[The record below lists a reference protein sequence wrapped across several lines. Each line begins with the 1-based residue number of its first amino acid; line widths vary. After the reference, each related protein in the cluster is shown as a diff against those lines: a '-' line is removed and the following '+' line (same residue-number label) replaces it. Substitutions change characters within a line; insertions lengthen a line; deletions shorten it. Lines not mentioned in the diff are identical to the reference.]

1 VFLPNLTNRA
11 DYSGLSSGLGAVW
24 CGPDGFTEVT
34 LAEGPLGRNSGRS
47 VPSPDASAGAKSR
60 DTLWEVLVLDSTS
73 RRLRTVAL
81 ILTATLGGTL
91 PSGASAGLPDA
102 VGTALAGPQ
111 TPAAEMPSLRAVA
124 TAAAVTTAAGG
135 GGTAAP
141 GETNLTAQ
149 PIGAGPEQDG
159 ITGYPLK
166 DSLYHDYPE
175 MVAHVMDVQAAHPD
189 IVHVFSIGT
198 SYQGRP
204 IWAAKVSDNVGTDE
218 AEPEVLFDGLHH
230 AREHL
235 SAEMAIYVLD
245 LLANN
250 YQKTTSLGQR
260 VTRVVDSREIT
271 IVFMVNPDGLQ
282 YDLTGNPYRSW
293 RKNRQPNAGSS
304 HVGTDVNRNYGYDW
318 GCCPGGS
325 SGNPASDTFRG
336 PSAWSTPE
344 ARAIRDFVLS
354 RVVGGVQQIRTH
366 ITFHTAGEQVLWPY
380 GHTYTDIPPDMT
392 VVDHR
397 AFVAMGRTM
406 AASNG
411 YKPEQSSDLYITD
424 GDEIDWMYGAQRI
437 FSFTFEMYPGP
448 NDYPLPFPTRWYPPD
463 EMIAALTS
471 VNQDAVLYL
480 MEQADCPYRS
490 IGKASAYCGAYY
502 DDLEISRGWTVNP
515 DGTDTATEGAWA
527 RGVPQV
533 KPFQLAAWDGQSA
546 LVTGLKG
553 ADVDG
558 GRTTARSPLISLPSG
573 ASTLRLRYW
582 VGFDGRATDSDSFIV
597 RLVNA
602 AGAKVATVVAV
613 KGNGQTLRPAWKTLA
628 FAIPASLQ
636 GTDIQIQLMST
647 DAGADATVEAGV
659 DSLRITGP

>member
-1 VFLPNLTNRA
+1 M
-11 DYSGLSSGLGAVW
+11 
-24 CGPDGFTEVT
+24 
-34 LAEGPLGRNSGRS
+34 
-47 VPSPDASAGAKSR
+47 
-60 DTLWEVLVLDSTS
+60 LDSTS
-73 RRLRTVAL
+73 RRARIVAL
-81 ILTATLGGTL
+81 ILTATLGGAL
-91 PSGASAGLPDA
+91 PSGASAGLPRAADA
-102 VGTALAGPQ
+102 APASATTTVAALPAVPAATLAAADGSATGPGTADAMLTAGN
-111 TPAAEMPSLRAVA
+111 ASAVA
-124 TAAAVTTAAGG
+124 QPTDATGAGN
-135 GGTAAP
+135 GTA
-141 GETNLTAQ
+141 
-149 PIGAGPEQDG
+149 
-159 ITGYPLK
+159 GYPPA

-175 MVAHVMDVQAAHPD
+175 MVAHINDVQAAHPD
-189 IVHVFSIGT
+189 IVHIFSIGN

-204 IWAAKVSDNVGTDE
+204 IWAAKVSDNVNTDE
-218 AEPEVLFDGLHH
+218 PEPEVLFDGLHH

-245 LLANN
+245 LLADN
-250 YQKTTSLGQR
+250 YQKSGALGDR
-260 VTRVVDSREIT
+260 VTRIVDSREIY

-293 RKNRQPNAGSS
+293 RKNRQPNAGSNS
-304 HVGTDVNRNYGYDW
+304 VGTDINRNYGYDW

-325 SGNPASDTFRG
+325 SGNPGSDTYRG

-354 RVVGGVQQIRTH
+354 RVVNGVQQIRTH

-380 GHTYTDIPPDMT
+380 GHTYKDVPPDMT
-392 VVDHR
+392 AVDHK
-397 AFVAMGRTM
+397 AFVAMGKHM

-424 GDEIDWMYGAQRI
+424 GDEIDWMYGTQRI
-437 FSFTFEMYPGP
+437 FSYTFEMYPGP
-448 NDYPLPFPTRWYPPD
+448 NDYPLPFSTRWYPPD
-463 EMIAALTS
+463 QMIAALTS

-490 IGKASAYCGAYY
+490 IGKASAYCGPYY

-546 LVTGLKG
+546 FVTGLKG

-558 GRTTARSPLISLPSG
+558 GRTTARSPLISLPSS

-582 VGFDGRATDSDSFIV
+582 VGFDAQATDSDSFIV

-602 AGAKVATVVAV
+602 AGDKVATVVAV
-613 KGNGQTLRPAWKTLA
+613 KGNGRTQRPAWKTLT
-628 FAIPASLQ
+628 FAIPAALQ
-636 GTDIQIQLMST
+636 GTSVAIQLMAT

-659 DSLRITGP
+659 DSLRITTP